1 MIGKLNVMTN
11 ITAISQFDHIWF
23 LEWYFQS
30 SMMEADIL
38 GKILRGGKTFA
49 HFKNLKKSHLLC
61 IVFYL
66 YLMIMKDFCIYIF
79 KFIGFFTKMLSVDFD
94 LIGTG
99 CFYYS
104 HYWPISEQDA
114 IECNDNMQYFIDI
127 IVI

>member
-23 LEWYFQS
+23 SEGYFQS

-49 HFKNLKKSHLLC
+49 HLENLNKSHLLC
-61 IVFYL
+61 IVFCL
-66 YLMIMKDFCIYIF
+66 YLMIMEDFCIYII
-79 KFIGFFTKMLSVDFD
+79 KFIDFFTKMLPVDFN

-104 HYWPISEQDA
+104 HY
-114 IECNDNMQYFIDI
+114 
-127 IVI
+127 